1 MPTYAYIARST
12 AGERV
17 DGTLESASEQT
28 ALSELQSRGLAPVR
42 VNETTTRKRTRRV
55 SIRRLSAAYR
65 QLADLL
71 RAGVPLMRAL
81 RLLGNSKSDPA
92 LAAVMTEIADAIAEG
107 DRLADAMARHPSIFP
122 PVQIAMIRA
131 GERGSFLDSVL
142 ARLAQFL
149 EHQADLR
156 SKVIGALIYPFV
168 LIFVGL
174 AIVVG
179 ALVVFVPK
187 FADFYAGTDVPT
199 PTRILLGA
207 SNVLT
212 QHWLA
217 AMVGTAIATFVA
229 LWALRKPAVRRQL
242 AIMQLRIPKF
252 GTLVRS
258 LAVARFSR
266 ILGTMLGNGIPMLV
280 AMRISRDAAGHP
292 LLEEAIDAATEAVR
306 SGEPLAAPLRESGL
320 FDEDVVEMVAVGES
334 ANNLADVLISIAE
347 TLESRIDRLL
357 AIALRLLE
365 PLLLLILAGA
375 VLFIF
380 VALVVPMLRM
390 SSAL

>member
-17 DGTLESASEQT
+17 DGTLESASEQS
-28 ALSELQSRGLAPVR
+28 ALSDLQSRGLAPVK
-42 VNETTTRKRTRRV
+42 VSETVVRKRTRRV

-71 RAGVPLMRAL
+71 RAGVPLLRAL

-92 LAAVMTEIADAIAEG
+92 LASVMTEIADAIADG
-107 DRLADAMARHPSIFP
+107 DRLADAMARHPAIFP
-122 PVQIAMIRA
+122 PVQLAMIRA
-131 GERGSFLDSVL
+131 GERGSFLDAVL

-156 SKVIGALIYPFV
+156 SKVIGAMIYPFV

-174 AIVVG
+174 AIVIG

-187 FADFYAGTDVPT
+187 FRDFYSGTEVPA
-199 PTRILLGA
+199 PTRMLMATSNLL
-207 SNVLT
+207 T
-212 QHWLA
+212 EHWLA
-217 AMVGTAIATFVA
+217 VIVATGLVSAAGF
-229 LWALRKPAVRRQL
+229 WAWRKPIVRRQL
-242 AIMQLRIPKF
+242 SIWQLRIPKF
-252 GTLVRS
+252 GALVRS
-258 LAVARFSR
+258 LAVARFAR

-334 ANNLADVLISIAE
+334 ANNLADVLLSIAE

-357 AIALRLLE
+357 GIALRLLE